1 MEALILSC
9 STGGGHNAAGIA
21 IARELARR
29 GWKTAMLD
37 PYALLSG
44 SVDQIVGDVYVGI
57 AQKSPRLFGKI
68 YAAGDLVRRIPW
80 KSPVYLINRGMT
92 AVLADY
98 LERHPVD
105 AIFMPHVF
113 PAEIITGMRAA
124 GYRLPM
130 TVFVA
135 TDYVCIPFTEETDC
149 DCYMTP
155 SPALTP
161 DFLARGIPKHKIYPF
176 GIPVRWEFADS
187 VDRKTAAKR
196 LGLSPDFEYLVLSG
210 GSMGA
215 GEMEADVAL
224 IYRWLAAHPNYRL
237 IVICGSNQHLYD
249 RLKGLYGT
257 DNQILLLHSVDR
269 MPDYLHL
276 ATVYMTK
283 PGGLSSTEAAVA
295 GVPLIHL
302 SPIPGCEDRNLAFFA
317 DRGMS
322 LSARCPDDLIPALER
337 LLNPETADAM
347 ICAQRKY
354 IRQNSAARIAGFC
367 EKQIAKNNGKE
378 LS

>member
-9 STGGGHNAAGIA
+9 STGGGHNAAGAA
-21 IARELARR
+21 IESELARR

-44 SVDQIVGDVYVGI
+44 SVDQIVGGVYVGI
-57 AQKSPRLFGKI
+57 AQKSPKLFGKI
-68 YAAGDLVRRIPW
+68 YAAGNLVRNIPW
-80 KSPVYLINRGMT
+80 KSPVYLANWGMA

-105 AIFMPHVF
+105 AIVMPHVF
-113 PAEIITGMRAA
+113 PAEIITGMRAR
-124 GYRLPM
+124 GYALPM

-155 SPALTP
+155 SPALTA
-161 DFLARGIPKHKIYPF
+161 DFLSRGIPRRKIYPF
-176 GIPVRWEFADS
+176 GIPVRREFSQEMSKKEAAD
-187 VDRKTAAKR
+187 R
-196 LGLSPDFEYLVLSG
+196 LGLSPDSRYLVLSG

-215 GEMEADVAL
+215 GEMETDVAL
-224 IYRWLAAHPNYRL
+224 LHRWLGRHPDYRL
-237 IVICGSNQHLYD
+237 IVICGSNQSLYD
-249 RLKGLYGT
+249 RLNRQYGT
-257 DNQILLLHSVDR
+257 SSQIQLLHSVDR

-302 SPIPGCEDRNLAFFA
+302 SPIPGCEDCNLSFFA

-322 LSARCPDDLIPALER
+322 IPARHPEELISALER
-337 LLNPETADAM
+337 ALTPEIARSM
-347 ICAQRKY
+347 VGAQHKY
-354 IRQNSAARIAGFC
+354 IRRDSTERIAGFC
-367 EKQIAKNNGKE
+367 EGQISGK
-378 LS
+378 S

>member
-44 SVDQIVGDVYVGI
+44 SVDQIVGGVYVGI
-57 AQKSPRLFGKI
+57 AQKSPKLFGKI
-68 YAAGDLVRRIPW
+68 YAAGDLVRRVPW
-80 KSPVYLINRGMT
+80 KSPVYLANRGM
-92 AVLADY
+92 AVVLADY

-113 PAEIITGMRAA
+113 PAEIITGMRAS

-135 TDYVCIPFTEETDC
+135 TDYVCVPFTEETDC
-149 DCYMTP
+149 DCYITP
-155 SPALTP
+155 SPALTA
-161 DFLARGIPKHKIYPF
+161 DFLARGIPRHKIYPF
-176 GIPVRWEFADS
+176 GIPVRWEFAD
-187 VDRKTAAKR
+187 DTDKALAAER
-196 LGLSPDFEYLVLSG
+196 LGLSPDPDYLILSG

-215 GEMEADVAL
+215 GEIETDVAL
-224 IYRWLAAHPNYRL
+224 LYCWLTSHPNYRL
-237 IVICGSNQHLYD
+237 IVICGSNQPLYD
-249 RLKGLYGT
+249 RLNGVYGGSSR
-257 DNQILLLHSVDR
+257 IHLLHSVDR

-283 PGGLSSTEAAVA
+283 PGGLSSTEAAVT

-302 SPIPGCEDRNLAFFA
+302 SPIPGCEDRNLTFFA
-317 DRGMS
+317 ERGMS
-322 LSARCPDDLIPALER
+322 IPARHPEELIPALER
-337 LLNPETADAM
+337 LLTPGAAASM
-347 ICAQRKY
+347 IHAQHRY
-354 IRQNSAARIAGFC
+354 IRRDSAARIGRFC
-367 EKQIAKNNGKE
+367 ENQIAKKM
-378 LS
+378 

>member
-9 STGGGHNAAGIA
+9 STGGGHNAAGAA
-21 IARELARR
+21 IESELARR

-44 SVDQIVGDVYVGI
+44 SVDQIVGGVYVGI
-57 AQKSPRLFGKI
+57 AQKSPKLFGKI
-68 YAAGDLVRRIPW
+68 YAAGNLVRNIPW
-80 KSPVYLINRGMT
+80 KSPVYLANWGMA

-113 PAEIITGMRAA
+113 PAEIITGMRAR
-124 GYRLPM
+124 GYALPM

-155 SPALTP
+155 SPALTA
-161 DFLARGIPKHKIYPF
+161 DFLSRGIPRRKIYPF
-176 GIPVRWEFADS
+176 GIPVRREFSQEMSKKEAAD
-187 VDRKTAAKR
+187 R
-196 LGLSPDFEYLVLSG
+196 LGLSPDSRYLVLSG

-215 GEMEADVAL
+215 GEMETDVAL
-224 IYRWLAAHPNYRL
+224 LHRWLGRHPDYRL
-237 IVICGSNQHLYD
+237 IVICGSNQSLYD
-249 RLKGLYGT
+249 RLNRQYGT
-257 DNQILLLHSVDR
+257 SSQIQLLHSVDR

-302 SPIPGCEDRNLAFFA
+302 SPIPGCEDCNLSFFA

-322 LSARCPDDLIPALER
+322 IPARHPEELISALER
-337 LLNPETADAM
+337 ALTPEIARSM
-347 ICAQRKY
+347 VGAQHKY
-354 IRQNSAARIAGFC
+354 IRRDSTERIAGFC
-367 EKQIAKNNGKE
+367 EGQISGK
-378 LS
+378 S

>member
-9 STGGGHNAAGIA
+9 STGGGHNAAGAA
-21 IARELARR
+21 IESELARR

-44 SVDQIVGDVYVGI
+44 SVDQIVGGVYVGI
-57 AQKSPRLFGKI
+57 AQKSPKLFGKI
-68 YAAGDLVRRIPW
+68 YAAGNLVRNIPW
-80 KSPVYLINRGMT
+80 KSPVYLANWGMA

-113 PAEIITGMRAA
+113 PAEIITGMRAR
-124 GYRLPM
+124 GYALPM

-155 SPALTP
+155 SPALTA
-161 DFLARGIPKHKIYPF
+161 DFLSRGIPRRKIYPF
-176 GIPVRWEFADS
+176 GIPVRREFSQEMSKKEAAD
-187 VDRKTAAKR
+187 R
-196 LGLSPDFEYLVLSG
+196 LGLSPDSRYLVLSG

-215 GEMEADVAL
+215 GEMETDVAL
-224 IYRWLAAHPNYRL
+224 LHRWLGRHPDYRL
-237 IVICGSNQHLYD
+237 IVICGSNQSLYD
-249 RLKGLYGT
+249 RLNRQYGT
-257 DNQILLLHSVDR
+257 SSQIQLLHSVDR

-302 SPIPGCEDRNLAFFA
+302 SPIPGCEDCNLSFFA

-322 LSARCPDDLIPALER
+322 IPARHPEELVSALER
-337 LLNPETADAM
+337 ALTPEIARSM
-347 ICAQRKY
+347 VGAQHKY
-354 IRQNSAARIAGFC
+354 IRRDSTERIAGFC
-367 EKQIAKNNGKE
+367 EGQISGK
-378 LS
+378 S

>member
-9 STGGGHNAAGIA
+9 STGGGHNAAGAA
-21 IARELARR
+21 IESELARR

-44 SVDQIVGDVYVGI
+44 SVDQIVGGVYVGI
-57 AQKSPRLFGKI
+57 AQKSPKLFGKI
-68 YAAGDLVRRIPW
+68 YAAGNLVRNIPW
-80 KSPVYLINRGMT
+80 KSPVYLANWGMA

-113 PAEIITGMRAA
+113 PAEIITGMRAR
-124 GYRLPM
+124 GYALPM

-155 SPALTP
+155 SPALTA
-161 DFLARGIPKHKIYPF
+161 DFLSRGIPRRKIYPF
-176 GIPVRWEFADS
+176 GIPVRREFSQEMSKKEAAD
-187 VDRKTAAKR
+187 R
-196 LGLSPDFEYLVLSG
+196 LGLSPDSRYLVLSG

-215 GEMEADVAL
+215 GEMETDVAL
-224 IYRWLAAHPNYRL
+224 LHRWLGRHPDYRL
-237 IVICGSNQHLYD
+237 IVICGSNQSLYD
-249 RLKGLYGT
+249 RLNRQYGT
-257 DNQILLLHSVDR
+257 SSQIQLLHSVDR

-302 SPIPGCEDRNLAFFA
+302 SPIPGCEDCNLSFFA

-322 LSARCPDDLIPALER
+322 IPARHPEELISALER
-337 LLNPETADAM
+337 ALTPEIARSM
-347 ICAQRKY
+347 VGAQHKN
-354 IRQNSAARIAGFC
+354 IRRDSTERIAGFC
-367 EKQIAKNNGKE
+367 EGQISGK
-378 LS
+378 S